1 MLSGAQTRVISKAAP
16 MLAVFAALALEP
28 LPLNA
33 VSPLSVAGTLN
44 GTVRDVIG
52 NPQMG
57 AIVFLY
63 DHRDKLC
70 ERVITDAQG
79 AFSFGGLIPDFY
91 TVRITLSSFL
101 PALRDHI
108 LIQAGTR
115 KTLQVNLSTLFS
127 SVELISPEPGS
138 ESLMSDNWKWILRT
152 SSARRPVLRILP
164 ASSSPSANVGRFGGL
179 FSDTHGLVSV
189 TGGDTSNDADLGTAF
204 GVATSIRGINQLQFV
219 GNVGY
224 VSSTGLPSAGFLTSL
239 SRQVGD
245 STPTISIGMRQLTV
259 PGRANYAIAGMAG
272 TESGTGFLRTQ
283 TASTSNRMQVSDS
296 LDLEYGVS
304 LDSVSFIDRQQIV
317 SGYSKLT
324 YALPWFDI
332 DASYISGNAR
342 PQSEQGATQ
351 RSPGEAAELQRNVGA
366 LAAIPRMSLLD
377 GRSTIQRGEN
387 YELGIAKA
395 VGSREFRV
403 AGYHESI
410 QNTAL
415 TASLPTGQPGDGF
428 AGQILP
434 DFFSNTSTFNG
445 GDTHSLGLTAS
456 AVQKLGDNYR
466 LVVIYAYS
474 GVLIPGRS
482 DQIADAEA
490 LRGLLKTAHRSV
502 LTARA
507 SGTVARTGT
516 KVSASYQWTDYR
528 AVTSAHAY
536 GIDGMGSDLSHPE
549 AGLNIYARQPIPTLP
564 GLPPHMEVTLDMRN
578 MLAQGY
584 VPFTLVD
591 GRRLLLMRTPRSFRG
606 GLSFTF

>member
-1 MLSGAQTRVISKAAP
+1 
-16 MLAVFAALALEP
+16 MLAVFAALLLQPASLR
-28 LPLNA
+28 A
-33 VSPLSVAGTLN
+33 VSPLSVSGTLT
-44 GTVRDVIG
+44 GTVRDVVG

-57 AIVFLY
+57 AMVFLY

-79 AFSFGGLIPDFY
+79 AFSFGGLVPDFY
-91 TVRITLSSFL
+91 TVRVTLSSFL

-108 LIQAGTR
+108 QIQAGTR
-115 KTLQVNLSTLFS
+115 KMLQVNLSTLFS
-127 SVELISPEPGS
+127 SVQLIAPEPGT

-164 ASSSPSANVGRFGGL
+164 ASSSTSANIGQRFGGI
-179 FSDTHGLVSV
+179 FSDTHGLLSV
-189 TGGDTSNDADLGTAF
+189 TGGDASNDADLGTAF
-204 GVATSIRGINQLQFV
+204 GVATSIRGVNQLQFV

-224 VSSTGLPSAGFLTSL
+224 VSSTGLPSAGFLTTL
-239 SRQVGD
+239 SRKVGD

-259 PGRANYAIAGMAG
+259 PGRANYVVAGMAG

-283 TASTSNRMQVSDS
+283 SASTSNRMQVSDS

-304 LDSVSFIDRQQIV
+304 LDSISFIDRQQLV

-324 YALPWFDI
+324 YSTPWVDV
-332 DASYISGNAR
+332 DVSYVSGNAR
-342 PQSEQGATQ
+342 PQSEQGVTE

-366 LAAIPRMSLLD
+366 LSAIPRVSLLD
-377 GRSTIQRGEN
+377 GHSTIQSGEN
-387 YELGIAKA
+387 YELGISKA

-445 GDTHSLGLTAS
+445 GDTHSLGFTAS
-456 AVQKLGDNYR
+456 AVQKIGENYR
-466 LVVIYAYS
+466 LVVIYGYA

-490 LRGLLKTAHRSV
+490 LRALLQTAHRSV

-516 KVSASYQWTDYR
+516 KFSASYQWTDYR
-528 AVTSAHAY
+528 AVTSGHSY
-536 GIDGMGSDLSHPE
+536 GIDGIGSDLSHPE

-584 VPFTLVD
+584 VPFTLAD